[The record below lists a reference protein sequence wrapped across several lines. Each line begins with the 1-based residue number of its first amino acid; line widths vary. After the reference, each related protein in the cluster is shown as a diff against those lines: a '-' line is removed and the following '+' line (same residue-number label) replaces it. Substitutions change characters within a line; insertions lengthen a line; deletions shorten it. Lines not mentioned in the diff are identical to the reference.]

1 MIKTN
6 DARVTKHI
14 IIMSIICIVFAALHV
29 YYGMIVLLVKGY
41 IHAAFIKAL
50 VQLACGI
57 LFIIRKNPI
66 FGAIC
71 TAMFVWARIGGGVTL
86 LAIFIILLF
95 VMYFAYVTYMS
106 LQDWLE
112 RIGYYEVE

>member
-50 VQLACGI
+50 VQ
-57 LFIIRKNPI
+57 
-66 FGAIC
+66 
-71 TAMFVWARIGGGVTL
+71 
-86 LAIFIILLF
+86 
-95 VMYFAYVTYMS
+95 
-106 LQDWLE
+106 
-112 RIGYYEVE
+112 